1 MCPLS
6 TLLPRRRQ
14 TTPCYPFFL
23 SARPSQRAL
32 PCPCLSFFVFPATNP
47 KRHGRVRRPRQGSSR
62 SRKESP
68 FPTSFVPARLV
79 LSRGTRTKQDRDH
92 SLLRARP
99 TQLLESAGLPPSTT
113 KAKQSRFK
121 VQRRHLHTFVAG
133 VALYFGLTGGPQA
146 HTPARG
152 KVAATSP
159 RLVSD
164 ASLASLTSTS
174 FALNSVFWSNL
185 HPSCPAFRCLRTQTR
200 HPACAPCRAR
210 HNKHFPAKPLQRR
223 NPTKVPPVSGACR
236 HRV

>member
-1 MCPLS
+1 MEEGACALCPPSSPGAGKPPLATHFS
-6 TLLPRRRQ
+6 SPHAPPRGLF
-14 TTPCYPFFL
+14 PVHACPFLF
-23 SARPSQRAL
+23 SQRLTPSATVG
-32 PCPCLSFFVFPATNP
+32 CADRGKGVPAVE
-47 KRHGRVRRPRQGSSR
+47 K
-62 SRKESP
+62 
-68 FPTSFVPARLV
+68 SFVPARLV

-210 HNKHFPAKPLQRR
+210 HNKHSPAKPLQRR